1 MRMTSPTI
9 TAIALAAMIAVAMM
23 GATGTL
29 LYAWHMRQA
38 LDTILAQ
45 NVSEMLFTTE
55 LELALQRQKGS
66 VASYLMDEGDPQW
79 LEQLRQ
85 VEPQFHLG
93 LQRIDR
99 EIESPGERAILSKVR
114 DAFAR
119 YDAARD
125 EVVALYD
132 QGEEAAA
139 RALYLDKVNP
149 LYDQTLALCDEIVE
163 INKQDIQRV
172 LQQGEERIWR
182 LTLLVILSVGLTAG
196 LGIGLLWLLFTR
208 VFLPLR
214 RIAKDV
220 RRFPVSTPEK
230 RWSLQDELEGLG
242 YYMRMLMSE
251 VHQARSD
258 LETSRDQL
266 RQTESLVAL
275 GHTVARVAH
284 EIKNHLVVIGGF
296 ARSIE
301 KHPENTQRA
310 CSKAMTIR
318 EEIAHLESL
327 LEDIMDFSRPLQLDR
342 RVQSL
347 NVLVQDI
354 VNKLGEEML
363 ERVEL
368 ELELD
373 PQTPKTSLDAK
384 RFEQVI
390 LNLIRNALESM
401 QYQGKLRLSTSPRR
415 GGVAVQIQD
424 NGPGIPE
431 EIQERIFEPFF
442 TTKKNGNGLG
452 LAICLQIIQEHGGT
466 LHLQSSPE
474 EGTTFT
480 IELPAG

>member
-1 MRMTSPTI
+1 VRMTSPTI
-9 TAIALAAMIAVAMM
+9 TAIGLAALIALAMI
-23 GATGTL
+23 GATATL
-29 LYAWHMRQA
+29 LHAWHMRQA

-45 NVSEMLFTTE
+45 NVSEMLVATE
-55 LELALQRQKGS
+55 LELVLQRQRGL
-66 VASYLMDEGDPQW
+66 VASYLIDEGNPQW
-79 LEQLRQ
+79 LEQLQQ
-85 VEPQFHLG
+85 VEPQFHLD
-93 LQRIDR
+93 LQRIDQ
-99 EIESPGERAILSKVR
+99 EIESPGERAILPQVR
-114 DAFAR
+114 DTFAR
-119 YDAARD
+119 YDTARD

-139 RALYLDKVNP
+139 RALYLNKVNP

-163 INKQDIQRV
+163 INKQDIEKV
-172 LQQGEERIWR
+172 LQQAQEEIRR
-182 LTLLVILSVGLTAG
+182 LTLLVILSVLLTVG
-196 LGIGLLWLLFTR
+196 LGIGLLWLLFSR

-214 RIAKDV
+214 RIAKEV
-220 RRFPVSTPEK
+220 RRFPVSAPEK
-230 RWSLQDELEGLG
+230 RWSLQDDLEGLG
-242 YYMRMLMSE
+242 YYMRVLMSE

-258 LETSRDQL
+258 LETSRDRL
-266 RQTESLVAL
+266 RQTESLAAL

-318 EEIAHLESL
+318 QEIAHLESL
-327 LEDIMDFSRPLQLDR
+327 LEDIMDFSRPFQLDR

-347 NVLVQDI
+347 NRLVQDI
-354 VNKLGEEML
+354 VNKLGEGML
-363 ERVEL
+363 EQVEL

-373 PQTPKTSLDAK
+373 PGTPKIPLDAQ

-401 QYQGKLRLSTSPRR
+401 QYQGKLRLSTAPNQ
-415 GGVAVQIQD
+415 GGAAVRIQD
-424 NGPGIPE
+424 NGPGIPQD
-431 EIQERIFEPFF
+431 IQERIFEPFF

-480 IELPAG
+480 IELPTG